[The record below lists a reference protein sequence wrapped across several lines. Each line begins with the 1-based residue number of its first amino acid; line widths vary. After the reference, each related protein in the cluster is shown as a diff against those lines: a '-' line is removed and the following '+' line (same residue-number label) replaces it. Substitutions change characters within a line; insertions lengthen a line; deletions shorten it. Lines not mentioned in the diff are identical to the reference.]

1 MDFLNTLYVGE
12 DKKEAALGY
21 CTIYEPVADYQGMIG
36 LHGLAALMMDA
47 LMQGADYVGQ
57 MSLTEFEQACG
68 KFPHVGGTYNF
79 SAENSTLEMK
89 LDCAAQI
96 NRESYIEAMLAMEGG
111 ITGVKVYT
119 VKPLDFYFS
128 MMIKMMTEEMLDA
141 VPIMI
146 IESEDTV
153 MYGLGLM
160 AMLEN
165 K

>member
-12 DKKEAALGY
+12 DKKAAALGY

-47 LMQGADYVGQ
+47 ILQGVDYVGQ
-57 MSLTEFEQACG
+57 MTLAEFEQACG
-68 KFPHVGGTYNF
+68 KFPHAGTYNF

-89 LDCAAQI
+89 MDTALQI
-96 NRESYIEAMLAMEGG
+96 NRETFLEMLAAEEG
-111 ITGVKVYT
+111 ITGAKIYT

-128 MMIKMMTEEMLDA
+128 LMIKTSTEEMLDA

-146 IESEDTV
+146 IEDEDMV
-153 MYGLGLM
+153 LYGLGLL
-160 AMLEN
+160 ATLG
-165 K
+165 